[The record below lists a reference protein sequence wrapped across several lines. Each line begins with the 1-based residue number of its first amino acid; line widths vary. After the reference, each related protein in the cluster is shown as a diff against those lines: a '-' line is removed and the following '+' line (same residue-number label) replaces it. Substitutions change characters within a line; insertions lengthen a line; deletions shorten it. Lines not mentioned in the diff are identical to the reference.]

1 MGKQEEEEEEE
12 EESIVQKPE
21 EMAVLRSSQG
31 EKFPAKRRNLR
42 HDSTVQE
49 VPVVRTTTSHQEFP
63 PEPLA
68 HQPSLPFR
76 VSQLTKPDKPI
87 KHFGKDVNNPNLR
100 LINYP
105 DEEKEAED
113 KNLECRNKERERE
126 RERERTEC

>member
-1 MGKQEEEEEEE
+1 MGNGEQEEEE

-42 HDSTVQE
+42 HDSKVQE
-49 VPVVRTTTSHQEFP
+49 
-63 PEPLA
+63 
-68 HQPSLPFR
+68 
-76 VSQLTKPDKPI
+76 TKPDKPI

-126 RERERTEC
+126 REDGVLKQY